1 MTTAQIWTIL
11 GPLLGVFGVLVVL
24 IIQQG
29 NSLRSD
35 LAAKIDQQTARIDQ
49 QTARIDQQT
58 ARIDQVVKDIGELKG
73 DMKIVKD
80 RLKIPMS
87 A

>member
-49 QTARIDQQT
+49 QTARIDQ
-58 ARIDQVVKDIGELKG
+58 VVKDIGELKG

>member
-1 MTTAQIWTIL
+1 MTTAQLWTIL

-35 LAAKIDQQTARIDQ
+35 LTAKIDQ

-73 DMKIVKD
+73 DVKIVKD

>member
-1 MTTAQIWTIL
+1 MTTAQLWTIL

-35 LAAKIDQQTARIDQ
+35 L
-49 QTARIDQQT
+49 TARIDQQT

-73 DMKIVKD
+73 DVKIVKD